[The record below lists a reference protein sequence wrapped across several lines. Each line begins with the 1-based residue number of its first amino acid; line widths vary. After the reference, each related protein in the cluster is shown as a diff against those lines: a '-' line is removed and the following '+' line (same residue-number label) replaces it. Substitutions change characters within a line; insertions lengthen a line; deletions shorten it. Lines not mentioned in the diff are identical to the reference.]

1 MQHLS
6 TYFGQSDGDILET
19 PAHAYNIQSYMPI
32 SDMPIEPFKP
42 SWSQNWG
49 LSDAYMPG
57 DAPEN
62 DAVST

>member
-1 MQHLS
+1 
-6 TYFGQSDGDILET
+6 LET
-19 PAHAYNIQSYMPI
+19 PAYAFNIQSYLPI